1 MIKIIIAPDSFK
13 GNSTSVEVC
22 NLIEEGILR
31 VLDDV
36 YIKKIPIADGGEGT
50 VEAVILAS
58 GGTIKRVR
66 VQGPMS
72 DMVDAHYGII
82 DERRAVIEMA
92 EASGLTLV
100 DELKRNP
107 LVASTYG
114 TGELIFD
121 AINSGCRE
129 ILMGIGG
136 SATNDFGIGMAAALG
151 YRFLGKSGNEV
162 EPLAKN
168 MGSIAFIDDS
178 NVDIRIQETK
188 ISVLSDVKNTLYGVN
203 GATAIYGQQKGV
215 TPEMFDILDDGLK
228 NMSVIVKNT
237 FGKDVTSIEGA
248 GAAGGLGAGLISFC
262 NATLKSGIDAVL
274 DIVRFDDE
282 ITDASLIIT
291 GEGAIDGQSR
301 EGKVPVGIAKRAKL
315 KNVPVIAIVGDIRD
329 GAESVYD
336 MGIVSIMPALKRAVP
351 LDEAILHSRSLII
364 DATERAMRFI
374 SINLKE

>member
-13 GNSTSVEVC
+13 GNATSLEVC

-31 VLDDV
+31 VLSDV
-36 YIKKIPIADGGEGT
+36 EIKKIPIADGGEGT
-50 VEAVILAS
+50 VEAVVLAS
-58 GGTIKRVR
+58 GGRIKRVQ
-66 VQGPMS
+66 VQGPMG
-72 DMVDAHYGII
+72 DMVEAHYGII
-82 DERRAVIEMA
+82 DEMRAVIEMA
-92 EASGLTLV
+92 ESSGLTLV
-100 DELKRNP
+100 HEHKRNP
-107 LVASTYG
+107 LIASTYG
-114 TGELIFD
+114 TGELILD
-121 AINSGCRE
+121 AINVGCRE

-151 YRFLGKSGNEV
+151 YRFFDKDDNEV

-178 NVDIRIQETK
+178 NVDVRIHETN
-188 ISVLSDVKNTLYGVN
+188 ISVLSDVKNTLYGSN
-203 GATAIYGQQKGV
+203 GATAIYGPQKGV
-215 TPEMFDILDDGLK
+215 TPETFDILDDGLK

-262 NATLKSGIDAVL
+262 NATLKSGIDAIL

-282 ITDASLIIT
+282 ILNASLIIT
-291 GEGAIDGQSR
+291 GEGAIDGQSSQ
-301 EGKVPVGIAKRAKL
+301 GKVPIGIARRAKL

-336 MGIVSIMPALKRAVP
+336 MGIVSIMPALKRAMP
-351 LDEAILHSRSLII
+351 LEEAIKNSHSLII